1 MTILHGDLATV
12 LEEKTD
18 EQGTDDGQDDDG
30 KQSESAEDV
39 QETEE
44 IQHEEEEEKKTSSTE
59 EMEEN
64 KEYEVVLDDHT
75 LDIST
80 SPEQEELHPELENDR
95 DAEKAEEVV
104 TREPDVD
111 VKTPEIKTP
120 EPEVEVTIPEVNNVE
135 QKADLSVVK
144 IEEVESEK
152 SRMDVHKPGEQI
164 TEQEVRSAPDIPE
177 QEVDLPEVSDKPEE
191 DQPEKDDAKGKLV
204 SPQEGEESS
213 YLSLTNQ
220 TEEKPGQDVRK
231 RKNSEEN
238 LGKSGEKPRENSM
251 QESVNLTKRRTIF
264 GFKTYCCTIL

>member
-1 MTILHGDLATV
+1 MTILHGDPATV

-44 IQHEEEEEKKTSSTE
+44 IQHEEEEEKKTS
-59 EMEEN
+59 
-64 KEYEVVLDDHT
+64 
-75 LDIST
+75 ST